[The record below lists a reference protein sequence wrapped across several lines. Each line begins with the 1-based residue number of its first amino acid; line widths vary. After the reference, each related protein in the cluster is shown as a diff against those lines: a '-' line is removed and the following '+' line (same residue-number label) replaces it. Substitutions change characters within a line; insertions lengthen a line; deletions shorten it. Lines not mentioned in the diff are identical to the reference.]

1 MRRFAQPMAA
11 RVAGRSGDCAP
22 VYFAQRK
29 EVGVLKSVLLTSM
42 MRRSRGIASADM
54 SFRDV
59 TEHQR
64 WAASLECRL
73 LIIGDM

>member
-29 EVGVLKSVLLTSM
+29 EVGCTKV
-42 MRRSRGIASADM
+42 GFADVDDATVAWDR
-54 SFRDV
+54 FR
-59 TEHQR
+59 
-64 WAASLECRL
+64 
-73 LIIGDM
+73 